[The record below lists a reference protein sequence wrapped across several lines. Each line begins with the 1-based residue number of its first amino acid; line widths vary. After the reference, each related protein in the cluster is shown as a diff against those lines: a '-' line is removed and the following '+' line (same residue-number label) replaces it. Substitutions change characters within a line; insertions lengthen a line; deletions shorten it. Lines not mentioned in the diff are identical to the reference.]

1 MITFENN
8 YFTTAL
14 FLTVY
19 IFVFT
24 FHLPHRKN
32 YWIRAGA
39 VGGSLLVMA
48 AIFQM
53 SSGNTVRYYL
63 YYVFILWIY
72 HICGCAICYKEKP
85 ILYIFWSLTGNAT
98 LGVVGSAFRTVAYYG
113 GFTGIPRVLVW
124 LALYVATGLGVYILM
139 VEKLKKRNAGNMR
152 FRNYVFYMIVALLL
166 LMFLAYDMRTHTT
179 ISEGEYL
186 IFRMMLSL
194 LGVCMLYIFSVE
206 YDLYDNYHKL
216 HELLEKDKIRYE
228 VSKEYTDIINMKCHD
243 LKHQLWQM
251 QRQEHVD
258 ETYIKELEEAIRIYD
273 TDIKTGNEALDIIL
287 TEKNRICAAEKI
299 EATFIVDGS
308 IIAFMRPTDLYSL
321 FGNILDNAIEAVR
334 ELPDEDMRQISV
346 VLAQETG
353 IIRIRQQNYY
363 RNQMQMT
370 EDELISTT
378 KEDKENHGYGL
389 KSIRYVAEK
398 YGGVMTLETDENIF
412 ILNILIPYA
421 GKEM

>member
-14 FLTVY
+14 FMTVY
-19 IFVFT
+19 IVVFT

-32 YWIRAGA
+32 YGIRAGA
-39 VGGSLLVMA
+39 VGVFLLVMA
-48 AIFQM
+48 AVFQI
-53 SSGNTVRYYL
+53 SSGNTVRYSL

-72 HICGCAICYKEKP
+72 NICACAICYKEKT
-85 ILYIFWSLTGNAT
+85 ILYIFWSLTGNAA
-98 LGVVGSAFRTVAYYG
+98 LGVVGSAFRTAVYYG

-124 LALYVATGLGVYILM
+124 LAMYVATGLGVYVLM
-139 VEKLKKRNAGNMR
+139 VEKLRKSNAGDMH
-152 FRNYVFYMIVALLL
+152 FRNYVFYMIVTILL
-166 LMFLAYDMRTHTT
+166 LMFWAFDMRTHATV
-179 ISEGEYL
+179 SEGEYL

-194 LGVCMLYIFSVE
+194 LGVCMLYIFSIE

-228 VSKEYTDIINMKCHD
+228 VSKEYTDMINMKCHD
-243 LKHQLWQM
+243 LKHQLWQI

-287 TEKNRICAAEKI
+287 TEKNRICATEKI

-308 IIAFMRPTDLYSL
+308 IIDFIRPTDLYSL

-334 ELPDEDMRQISV
+334 ELPDEDMRQISM

-412 ILNILIPYA
+412 TLNILIPYA